1 MSNIYRKSAD
11 FIENKIKFK
20 KKTMENNRRTLKI
33 KSKNNLID
41 STTNYNNKELL
52 LTNLILFT
60 VIIYHFSFLIF

>member
-1 MSNIYRKSAD
+1 
-11 FIENKIKFK
+11 
-20 KKTMENNRRTLKI
+20 MENNRRTLKI

-41 STTNYNNKELL
+41 STNYNNKELL